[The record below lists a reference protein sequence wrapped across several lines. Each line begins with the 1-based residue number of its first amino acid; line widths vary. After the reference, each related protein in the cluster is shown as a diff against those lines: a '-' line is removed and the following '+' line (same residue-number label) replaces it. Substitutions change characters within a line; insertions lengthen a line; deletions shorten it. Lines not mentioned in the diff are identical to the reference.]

1 MTEHFKLLQKLNDD
15 FGGQI
20 QYHSK
25 LEDATRTQAPLI
37 FSMESYYNDRI
48 IRKFFSCEGSP
59 LMYRFMKSF
68 PENGR
73 HFHEILSEERKIYFD
88 IDSRRSEDETQEC
101 LIQLIKSITEEIK
114 YKTGLDVDKSKD
126 FIILSSSNDSKSSYH
141 LIMPHFICK
150 TIDEMKLFAEL
161 VVSKLDIG
169 YREMIDLGIYK
180 FCQAF
185 RVLGSSKIDDKTRI
199 LVPVQIPDPFLPDE
213 NIKQTTKDRILEF
226 RNFEST
232 LVSYKYYTHD
242 AKHTICY
249 DIPKIKKSIN
259 SSSDHPLVKDASKY
273 VPDGIEFEK
282 SIEYENGT
290 VLLYK
295 NVSGYHCMHCERI
308 HEHEHPYFFYNK
320 KTNTMKFN
328 CRRRNKEFIDE

>member
-20 QYHSK
+20 KYHSK

-37 FSMESYYNDRI
+37 FSMECYYNDRI

-59 LMYRFMKSF
+59 LMFRFMKSF

-101 LIQLIKSITEEIK
+101 LVQLIKSITEEIK

-150 TIDEMKLFAEL
+150 TIDDMKMFAQR
-161 VVSKLDIG
+161 VVANLEID
-169 YREMIDLGIYK
+169 YQEMIDLGIYK

-199 LVPVQIPDPFLPDE
+199 LVPVQIPDPFLHDE

-249 DIPKIKKSIN
+249 DIQKSKKSN
-259 SSSDHPLVKDASKY
+259 KGVVSDALPDIK
-273 VPDGIEFEK
+273 VPDGLEFEK
-282 SIEYENGT
+282 AIEYDSGT
-290 VLLYK
+290 VFLYK
-295 NVSGYHCMHCERI
+295 NVSGYYCEYCKRE
-308 HEHEHPYFFYNK
+308 HQHEHPFVYYNK
-320 KTNTMKFN
+320 KSKSYKFN
-328 CRRRNKEFIDE
+328 CRRRNEDFIDI